1 MEGSGSSAGG
11 GGGGGTGQRTSCDSC
26 KRSKLKCIKLPGND
40 KCTRCTA
47 RNTECQ
53 VTLVSRKKR
62 EKKIHYLSAIED
74 RMKRMES
81 AMNAS
86 GIAIDGEPEAAI
98 PAVSA
103 QSAQSALED
112 KLSIVMISDD
122 GAAGF
127 VGPSSG
133 FSLFS
138 PKGLRWISEKTGD
151 NNFEQMIK
159 GISTSCENQMGE
171 QATFRPLRESERE
184 PLPPKDLANEYM
196 AAYFDGFNNSFPIY
210 DKESVMERFARDYY
224 VVNREKDPAWYAS
237 LNVIFLIGRTIITQ
251 DKEPHGLA
259 EKYFKNASSV
269 FSELLFNAPSL
280 LAVQALIGMAFVLQ
294 ASEDPHPSYMLVGMA
309 ARLAQAIGLH
319 RRLDGY
325 GLKEREVEQRRNVFW
340 IVFGLEKGISIRS
353 GRPSVFSDD
362 DIGVELPP
370 KTLNAYKDLSSA
382 DSVLGSY
389 RFVATIALLESR
401 VYTKLYS
408 ARSHTK
414 SDLERLKWVGS
425 LDRELQQWRDD
436 LPIEIRPEKP
446 IKCHSKHLMDVIMI
460 HFAYYNCLVAIHRGS
475 SHHGS
480 WIYSD
485 KPTTV
490 RDAKNIGLSPRVFES
505 STICLTAARQII
517 GLLRYYENSDHSD
530 IHNLNIITYVP
541 PFSRPQQPRKLTHRS
556 MCNYYPLT
564 ASLTLFA
571 NILQN
576 PSDPSAIT
584 DLTLMNR
591 VTRIVADSFASSC
604 NPKSAIHFEI
614 FKQIVRTAAQFAA
627 RARGEPPNTY
637 LDPSNLPPPPI
648 DCYSPSATSSGVSPS
663 ASGTDAS
670 GSEPVHFIESCFP
683 HASQQASLPA
693 LSTPSPATSASQSTT
708 HLPFT
713 QRTPSQQQLQKQLE
727 YYGPKQGLAGTPG
740 AGLIPPAYDPDYS
753 STIPSVDLSAFDFN
767 NYAWQDS
774 ATLPSGPG
782 VEEAGGAGGVEIETF
797 ASGGID
803 GGGGIGYGPGAT
815 GMFGDETGFAPMVF
829 QWDLADIWQGGGGAF
844 GK

>member
-86 GIAIDGEPEAAI
+86 GIAIDDGDPEAAI

-103 QSAQSALED
+103 QSALED
-112 KLSIVMISDD
+112 KLSIFMISDD

-138 PKGLRWISEKTGD
+138 PQGLRWISEKTGD
-151 NNFEQMIK
+151 HNFEQMIK
-159 GISTSCENQMGE
+159 EVSNSCEHPPAGGLS
-171 QATFRPLRESERE
+171 TFRPLPESEIE
-184 PLPPKDLANEYM
+184 PLPPKDMANEYI
-196 AAYFDGFNNSFPIY
+196 ATYFDTFNTSFPLY
-210 DKESVMERFARDYY
+210 DEEIVMERFAKDYY
-224 VVNREKDPAWYAS
+224 MVSRERDPAWYAS
-237 LNVIFLIGRTIITQ
+237 LNVMFLIGRSIGTHE
-251 DKEPHGLA
+251 KGPGGVC
-259 EKYFKNASSV
+259 EKYFQNATSV
-269 FSELLFNAPSL
+269 LPELLFNGPSL
-280 LAVQALIGMAFVLQ
+280 MAVQAMIGLAFLLQ

-325 GLKEREVEQRRNVFW
+325 GLKERDIEQRRNVFW

-370 KTLNAYKDLSSA
+370 KTPHTYKDLSNSK
-382 DSVLGSY
+382 SVLGGY
-389 RFVATIALLESR
+389 RCVATIALLESR

-425 LDRELQQWRDD
+425 LDKELQQWRDE

-446 IKCHSKHLMDVIMI
+446 IKCHPKHLMDVIMI

-505 STICLTAARQII
+505 STICLNAARQII
-517 GLLRYYENSDHSD
+517 GLLHYYESSEHSD
-530 IHNLNIITYVP
+530 VHNLGIVT
-541 PFSRPQQPRKLTHRS
+541 

-576 PSDPSAIT
+576 PSAPTATT
-584 DLTLMNR
+584 DLALMNR
-591 VTRIVADSFASSC
+591 VTHIVGHNFSSSC
-604 NPKSAIHFEI
+604 NPKAAIHLEI
-614 FKQIVRTAAQFAA
+614 FKEIIRTAAQFVA

-637 LDPSNLPPPPI
+637 MDPSTLPIPPI
-648 DCYSPSATSSGVSPS
+648 
-663 ASGTDAS
+663 
-670 GSEPVHFIESCFP
+670 
-683 HASQQASLPA
+683 
-693 LSTPSPATSASQSTT
+693 
-708 HLPFT
+708 
-713 QRTPSQQQLQKQLE
+713 
-727 YYGPKQGLAGTPG
+727 
-740 AGLIPPAYDPDYS
+740 
-753 STIPSVDLSAFDFN
+753 
-767 NYAWQDS
+767 
-774 ATLPSGPG
+774 
-782 VEEAGGAGGVEIETF
+782 
-797 ASGGID
+797 
-803 GGGGIGYGPGAT
+803 
-815 GMFGDETGFAPMVF
+815 
-829 QWDLADIWQGGGGAF
+829 
-844 GK
+844 